1 MPLVDLIVFDI
12 AGTTLKDR
20 NDVNLCVREALLAAG
35 HDVPIEQIN
44 PLMGLPKPVAIK
56 ALLGEDASDSQVDLI
71 HDDFVEK
78 MKRHYRTYPDV
89 SPIDGVEEAFAAFRQ
104 AGVRVALDTGFSSDI
119 TSVILD
125 RLGWDEAVIDGAISS
140 DEVEN
145 GRPFPDMVFHHMKT
159 FGIEDPKRVAKVG
172 DAPADLNEGT
182 NAGCGFV
189 IGVLSGTHTA
199 EQLSQYPHTHLVDA
213 VQDLPAL
220 LLVEPP
226 L

>member
-1 MPLVDLIVFDI
+1 
-12 AGTTLKDR
+12 
-20 NDVNLCVREALLAAG
+20 
-35 HDVPIEQIN
+35 
-44 PLMGLPKPVAIK
+44 MGLPKPVAIK